1 MSGYGKSQQP
11 FAYDE
16 AATRPNQNPSYAGF
30 AQPSFPSPYSDAQA
44 RVPHEPSTTDMP
56 FIPGSTYESRGPG
69 SYQAQF
75 PFIDARS
82 RHPPGPPEITSYL
95 PSKGGPGDKL
105 LINLRAKYDLTIH
118 QNTFFSIMFGGQR
131 CETTLTKLEPEGE
144 YFNYALTTNIP
155 SHAMTPG
162 LNGQMQLL
170 LNMEDEYNRIL
181 DVFEVG
187 DFTYTDV
194 PTYQTFG
201 ASQDLSRKRKI
212 SAESLET
219 LEYLR
224 SPAKRV
230 ASQRLYAKPREST
243 GVYPIAHSSVSPAA
257 SYVQPAMPGSFSYP
271 SGYERVPQPQ
281 AQVYSQQNPQQ
292 KGLYSMPAG
301 MNISQPN
308 VKTQSPSQPTYSP
321 YSTVSQTGRS
331 PASIAATPARTPV
344 MPSPASL
351 ANPPLIR
358 TSTIQPPNT
367 TVTPAAVHPQSF
379 NPYAMYPNSKAVLKI
394 DGDLEKMA
402 EGWSQEEWDAKRRLV
417 QFRRSQ
423 SGSTITTS
431 FKAVSPEE
439 RSPHSICVS
448 CILWEEKQECFIT
461 SVDTI
466 FLLESLVAVR
476 FTVEEKNRIR
486 RNLEGF
492 RPLTVSKAK
501 AESEEFFKVI
511 MGFPNP
517 KPRNIEKDVKVFPWK
532 ILAHALKKIISKYSA
547 SYSST
552 AGALLTPVSSSY
564 GSSGG
569 PSEAAPELHRTTSP
583 RSVSSSAASTAYTP
597 SMTSTTLSPNI
608 KASAGLEASAGQGDL
623 RVSVPQLAPTAQSM
637 TPWQATAHHP
647 VSQYSTGLPATGRAS
662 WDYAFLEP
670 SAGTNVPAPAQS
682 LQLQRADVGPQGSQV
697 TGNEAYQQ
705 YGQRTSRG

>member
-11 FAYDE
+11 YVYE
-16 AATRPNQNPSYAGF
+16 EPATRPNQNPSYASF
-30 AQPSFPSPYSDAQA
+30 AQPSFASQYSDAQA
-44 RVPHEPSTTDMP
+44 RVPHEPSTTEMP
-56 FIPGSTYESRGPG
+56 FIPSSTYESRGAG

-82 RHPPGPPEITSYL
+82 RHLPGPPEITSYL
-95 PSKGGPGDKL
+95 PSKGGSGDKL
-105 LINLRAKYDLTIH
+105 LINLRAKYDLTIQ
-118 QNTFFSIMFGGQR
+118 QNTFFSIMFGSRR
-131 CETTLTKLEPEGE
+131 CETALTKLEPEGE
-144 YFNYALTTNIP
+144 YFNYTLATDIP
-155 SHAMTPG
+155 PHAVTAC
-162 LNGQMQLL
+162 LSGQMQLL
-170 LNMEDEYNRIL
+170 LNMEDEYSRIL

-194 PTYQTFG
+194 SAYQTYSS
-201 ASQDLSRKRKI
+201 SQDLSRKRKI

-219 LEYLR
+219 PDYLR

-230 ASQRLYAKPREST
+230 ASQRLYAKPRESSS
-243 GVYPIAHSSVSPAA
+243 VYPIAHSSVSPAA
-257 SYVQPAMPGSFSYP
+257 SYVQPALPSNFSY
-271 SGYERVPQPQ
+271 SGAYERVQQPQ
-281 AQVYSQQNPQQ
+281 VPVYPQQNPQQ
-292 KGLYSMPAG
+292 KGLYSIPSG
-301 MNISQPN
+301 INISQPN
-308 VKTQSPSQPTYSP
+308 VKAQSPSQPTYSP

-358 TSTIQPPNT
+358 TSTIQPPSSA
-367 TVTPAAVHPQSF
+367 VTPVSVHPQSF

-402 EGWSQEEWDAKRRLV
+402 EGWSQDEWDAKRRLV

-423 SGSTITTS
+423 SGSTITTL
-431 FKAVSPEE
+431 FEAVTPEE

-564 GSSGG
+564 GSGG
-569 PSEAAPELHRTTSP
+569 PSEAAPELHRNTSP
-583 RSVSSSAASTAYTP
+583 RSVSSSVASTAYT
-597 SMTSTTLSPNI
+597 SGMTSTTLSPNI
-608 KASAGLEASAGQGDL
+608 KASAGLEASAGQSDL
-623 RVSVPQLAPTAQSM
+623 RVSVPQLTPTVQSM
-637 TPWQATAHHP
+637 TPWQAAAHHP
-647 VSQYSTGLPATGRAS
+647 ASQYSAGLSTTGRTS
-662 WDYAFLEP
+662 WDYGAFLEP
-670 SAGTNVPAPAQS
+670 SAATAVPGSGQS
-682 LQLQRADVGPQGSQV
+682 LQLQRADVAPQASQV
-697 TGNEAYQQ
+697 AGNEAYQQ